1 MNLSPAQKV
10 PLYVIAGAPSLSAH
24 AAAIAAIARL
34 SEVKFVAQAP
44 AFEAPVAVTGAGKL
58 MLHVEIDVAAEKVRL
73 SKEVER
79 LAGEIAKARGKLG
92 NASFVDRAPAAVVD
106 QEKKRLADFEA
117 KHADLARQLA
127 KLG

>member
-10 PLYVIAGAPSLSAH
+10 PLYVIGGASALQGH
-24 AAAIAAIARL
+24 APAIAAIARL
-34 SEVKFVAQAP
+34 SEVKFVPEAP
-44 AFEAPVAVTGAGKL
+44 AFDAPVAVTSAGKL

-73 SKEVER
+73 AKEVAR
-79 LAGEIAKARGKLG
+79 LAGEIGKCTAKLG
-92 NASFVDRAPAAVVD
+92 NASFVERAKPEVVE

-127 KLG
+127 KLA

>member
-10 PLYVIAGAPSLSAH
+10 PMYVVGGAPSLPAH
-24 AAAIAAIARL
+24 AAAMAAIARL
-34 SEVKFVAQAP
+34 SEAKFVAEAP
-44 AFEAPVAVTGAGKL
+44 PFEAPVAVTTAGKI

-73 SKEVER
+73 AKEIDR
-79 LAGEIAKARGKLG
+79 LGAEIGKCNAKLG
-92 NASFVDRAPAAVVD
+92 NASFVERAKPEVVE

-127 KLG
+127 RLG